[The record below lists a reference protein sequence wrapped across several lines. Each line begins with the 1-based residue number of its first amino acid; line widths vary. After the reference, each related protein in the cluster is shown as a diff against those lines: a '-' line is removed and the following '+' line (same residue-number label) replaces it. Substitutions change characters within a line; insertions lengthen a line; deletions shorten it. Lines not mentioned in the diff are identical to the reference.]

1 MTLGARATLAAITGL
16 ACLASGAAAQSVQKF
31 SLQVSGSILNATSSD
46 ATYEPRN
53 RFAYEAQVRYT
64 FGRLSLGAGLQ
75 RDAFWP
81 DNTKLHSLVFLEPRY
96 VAALWG
102 STAAYLAGRAGF
114 GTLMCR
120 VGACSSPQTTDLTLG
135 GGLGVLIR
143 LNGRMSADLG
153 AQFMQ
158 VTSVRSSAYLA
169 ARAGLGIG
177 L

>member
-1 MTLGARATLAAITGL
+1 MTIHARATLIAIAGL
-16 ACLASGAAAQSVQKF
+16 CVMGPESDAQSVQKF
-31 SLQVSGSILNATSSD
+31 SLQGSGSMLHATSRDPS
-46 ATYEPRN
+46 YNPRN
-53 RFAYEAQVRYT
+53 RFAYEVQLRYT
-64 FGRLSLGAGLQ
+64 FGRLSLGAGFQ
-75 RDAFWP
+75 RDGFYP
-81 DNTKLHSLVFLEPRY
+81 DNTKLLSLVFLEPRY
-96 VAALWG
+96 VAVVRGGIAG
-102 STAAYLAGRAGF
+102 YLAGRAGL

-120 VGACSSPQTTDLTLG
+120 VGACSTPQTGDLSYG

-169 ARAGLGIG
+169 VRAGLGIG